1 MADKVVLL
9 ILGAIPTIIVAYLAY
24 KGAVGTSRDA
34 SKVATAENDTTQ
46 QDRAVDA
53 WRSMVETLLGPLE
66 KRITELQADLDTER
80 SARESA
86 GRQHTLELQ
95 RHAQTVQALTRELDE
110 WRRVARVLAKWGT
123 ALRDEVLRL
132 GGTVPATPEELLT
145 LHAIEDRGN
154 PHRPT

>member
-1 MADKVVLL
+1 MVEKVVLVL
-9 ILGAIPTIIVAYLAY
+9 LGAIPTIVVAYFAY
-24 KGAVGTSRDA
+24 RGAIGTSRDA

-46 QDRAVDA
+46 QDKAVEA
-53 WRSMVETLLGPLE
+53 WRSMVETMLNPMQQ
-66 KRITELQADLDTER
+66 RITELQTDLNAER
-80 SARESA
+80 AAREAA
-86 GRQHTLELQ
+86 GEQHRRELD
-95 RHAQTVQALTRELDE
+95 RHAETVRNLTRELDE

-132 GGTVPATPEELLT
+132 GGTVPMTPEELLT